1 MFILNKAHARAF
13 QGRIQK
19 IPNGGGC
26 CNFFFR
32 GSSLE
37 ERIKGR
43 LTKKKIVGKNPKQ
56 TNKQKLFPVKF
67 VKDFSLIICRFL

>member
-1 MFILNKAHARAF
+1 MHVLS

-19 IPNGGGC
+19 IPNGGGGC
-26 CNFFFR
+26 CNFFIR
-32 GSSLE
+32 GSILE

>member
-19 IPNGGGC
+19 IPNGGGVAI
-26 CNFFFR
+26 FFSEAVVWKNELR
-32 GSSLE
+32 GGLP
-37 ERIKGR
+37 
-43 LTKKKIVGKNPKQ
+43 KKIVGKNP
-56 TNKQKLFPVKF
+56 KQKLFPVKF

>member
-1 MFILNKAHARAF
+1 MHVLFKGGSRKF
-13 QGRIQK
+13 RT
-19 IPNGGGC
+19 GGGC

>member
-19 IPNGGGC
+19 IPNGGGGVAI
-26 CNFFFR
+26 FFSEAVVWKNELR
-32 GSSLE
+32 GGLP
-37 ERIKGR
+37 
-43 LTKKKIVGKNPKQ
+43 KKIVGKNPKQ